1 MVTAAAAAAV
11 NDLLGCCHCHYK
23 NLSHWHR
30 DCCFDCHLS
39 SLSLLC
45 HCHCCFTCVCVCVCV
60 CVCITD
66 VIVVA
71 VVIYIAVQNMSKRL
85 IMGLLRVAP
94 FQWS

>member
-1 MVTAAAAAAV
+1 MMVTAAAAAAV
-11 NDLLGCCHCHYK
+11 NDLLGCCHCHSK
-23 NLSHWHR
+23 NLSRWHR
-30 DCCFDCHLS
+30 DCCCDCYLP

-45 HCHCCFTCVCVCVCV
+45 HCHCCFACVCVCV

-94 FQWS
+94 F